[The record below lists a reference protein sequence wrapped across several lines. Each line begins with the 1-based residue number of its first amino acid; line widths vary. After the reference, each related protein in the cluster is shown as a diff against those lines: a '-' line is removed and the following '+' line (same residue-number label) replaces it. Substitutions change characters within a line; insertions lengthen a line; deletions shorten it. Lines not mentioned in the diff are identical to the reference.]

1 MVPNPRSASKRKST
15 VCGINGPPSLSLAG
29 SARHLPFISST
40 ASHSCPSGLFP
51 WGRFA
56 SLQNIIEAACGA
68 NTARA
73 GEGGERRWR
82 GLRVEGRSLESKT
95 SQPDSL
101 HLTQC
106 NLVLCTHR
114 KTGESPKNRTLLL
127 TAVLADAVNLGL
139 SKMAEARPGYNG
151 ARTRLASLDTHLRGN
166 WIVPDALTDVF
177 FRLV

>member
-1 MVPNPRSASKRKST
+1 MHSRRNCRIRQSRIYFEPHGLRHTQASFLVSQAREA
-15 VCGINGPPSLSLAG
+15 PSIYILDRFAL
-29 SARHLPFISST
+29 LPFR
-40 ASHSCPSGLFP
+40 PFP

-73 GEGGERRWR
+73 GEGGERSWR

-106 NLVLCTHR
+106 NLVLCSIARLGNHR
-114 KTGESPKNRTLLL
+114 RIGPCCLLPCSPMRSIW
-127 TAVLADAVNLGL
+127 G
-139 SKMAEARPGYNG
+139 
-151 ARTRLASLDTHLRGN
+151 
-166 WIVPDALTDVF
+166 
-177 FRLV
+177 